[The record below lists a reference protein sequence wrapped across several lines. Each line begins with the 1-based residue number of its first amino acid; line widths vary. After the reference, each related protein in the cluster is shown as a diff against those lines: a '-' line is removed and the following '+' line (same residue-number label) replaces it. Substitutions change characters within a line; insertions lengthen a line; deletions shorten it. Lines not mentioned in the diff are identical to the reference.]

1 MLMVKLSFQDQSC
14 ELTLEEGLEEYRA
27 YLQANGKKQL
37 IDKPGS
43 QIIRD
48 HDATHVIFGL
58 DTSLEQESLLDSWVL
73 RGCQWKFKELFAYQ
87 KLPEIKE
94 LNKYFKKELGYL
106 KLLLVVFKLIPF
118 KRRIGRRAKAM
129 NKKWPF
135 KSPHSL
141 MTQRVCDLREEYGIR
156 ILRPEERIIKDPLI
170 WEGTIAS

>member
-1 MLMVKLSFQDQSC
+1 MTKLSFHNQDCS
-14 ELTLEEGLEEYRA
+14 LTLAEGLDEYRA

-43 QIIRD
+43 QLIRD

-94 LNKYFKKELGYL
+94 LNKYFKKKLGYL
-106 KLLLVVFKLIPF
+106 KLLRVIFRLIPI

-170 WEGTIAS
+170 WEGTISN

>member
-1 MLMVKLSFQDQSC
+1 MVKLSFQDQSC

-106 KLLLVVFKLIPF
+106 KLLLVVFTLIPI

-135 KSPHSL
+135 KSPDSL
-141 MTQRVCDLREEYGIR
+141 MTQRVSDLRKEYGIK
-156 ILRPEERIIKDPLI
+156 ILEPEERVIADPLI
-170 WEGTIAS
+170 WEGTISN

>member
-1 MLMVKLSFQDQSC
+1 MSMVKLSFQDQSC
-14 ELTLEEGLEEYRA
+14 DLTLEEGLEEYRA

-73 RGCQWKFKELFAYQ
+73 RGCHWKFKELFAYQ
-87 KLPEIKE
+87 KLPELKE
-94 LNKYFKKELGYL
+94 LNKYLKKEVGYL
-106 KLLLVVFKLIPF
+106 KLLLVVFKLIPI
-118 KRRIGRRAKAM
+118 KRKIGRRTKAM

-135 KSPHSL
+135 SSPDSL
-141 MTQRVCDLREEYGIR
+141 MNQRVCDLRKEYGIK
-156 ILRPEERIIKDPLI
+156 ILKPEERVIADPLI
-170 WEGTIAS
+170 WEGTISN